1 MPEHTGR
8 SQTLAANSIADPEF
22 PRRVPRLWLQSCKV
36 SPSLE
41 ARLRRV
47 DKQIEQLASSNV
59 DPKTKAL
66 LETIPRLWTH

>member
-1 MPEHTGR
+1 
-8 SQTLAANSIADPEF
+8 LAAI
-22 PRRVPRLWLQSCKV
+22 CKV
-36 SPSLE
+36 SPPLE

-66 LETIPRLWTH
+66 LETIPGFGLINVAKTLA